1 MQSQSDLLYN
11 SSKTSCYKEAMSG
24 IGLYFRKTSNHKPG
38 TLTSTRRLY
47 ACLFNEEII
56 MVDFPKWKASTVT
69 FPPLSQAMDEGVNIL
84 MGQEKNN
91 IYWTMEANK

>member
-1 MQSQSDLLYN
+1 
-11 SSKTSCYKEAMSG
+11 
-24 IGLYFRKTSNHKPG
+24 
-38 TLTSTRRLY
+38 
-47 ACLFNEEII
+47 

-84 MGQEKNN
+84 MGWEKNN